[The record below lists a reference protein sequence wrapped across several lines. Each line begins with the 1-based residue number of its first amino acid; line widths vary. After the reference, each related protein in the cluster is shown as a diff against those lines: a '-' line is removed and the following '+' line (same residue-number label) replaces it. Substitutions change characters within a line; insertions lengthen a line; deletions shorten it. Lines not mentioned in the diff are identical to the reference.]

1 MPRALGLD
9 LGERRIGV
17 AVSDPDG
24 VLATPYETVARVG
37 DRVKEHE
44 RLGELVAET
53 GAGVVV
59 VGLPR
64 SLDGSEG
71 PAARKVRREVAKLR
85 AHLDVPVETYDE
97 RLTTVSADRSLQLM
111 DVKGARRR
119 QVVDQVAAAVL
130 LQAWLDSRR
139 HRPPPPEDPAP

>member
-9 LGERRIGV
+9 LGDRRIGV
-17 AVSDPDG
+17 AVSDPAG
-24 VLATPYETVARVG
+24 VLATPYETVTRVG
-37 DRVKEHE
+37 DRLKEHQ
-44 RLGELVAET
+44 RLAELVAET
-53 GAGVVV
+53 DAAVVV

-85 AHLDVPVETYDE
+85 AHLAVPVETYDE
-97 RLTTVSADRSLQLM
+97 RLTTVSADRSLQVM

-139 HRPPPPEDPAP
+139 HRPVVPEEPAP